1 MDIRSR
7 KTRQAPKR
15 TIMSDKIKE
24 YEAFEKKDVAIR
36 AAIARSNARLD
47 ASQNAPRIVEQPIGG
62 KLVTKPKHS
71 G

>member
-1 MDIRSR
+1 
-7 KTRQAPKR
+7 
-15 TIMSDKIKE
+15 MSDKIKE

-62 KLVTKPKHS
+62 KLVAKPKHS